1 MKNLMERKDI
11 VEMMKNHQCIKINMA
26 QPVAGWNDV
35 FEGELVGVK
44 VPSKRFGE
52 ITVYGTVHYYGDEKK
67 FSIQNCGGC
76 IKSSFGYEDI
86 MEIKA
91 RKYAPVVSEGEEI
104 ILIEDFGKN
113 GCRLRVMKATHC
125 NNQYYSACDFVD
137 VE

>member
-1 MKNLMERKDI
+1 MKNLMERKEI
-11 VEMMKNHQCIKINMA
+11 VEMMKNHQCIKINRA
-26 QPVAGWNDV
+26 NPVGGYDTI

-52 ITVYGTVHYYGDEKK
+52 ITVYGTIHYYSEENKYYVANYG
-67 FSIQNCGGC
+67 CC

-104 ILIEDFGKN
+104 ILIEDFGSK
-113 GCRLRVMKATHC
+113 CILRVMKATRC
-125 NNQYYSACDFVD
+125 NSQYSDACVLVD